1 MADEVWAAA
10 SAFAEM
16 LMHGPVRVVAVARTK
31 IGEDRSWP
39 RTRRAAIEG
48 MIDRISQ
55 QPMKNLVRNV
65 AS

>member
-1 MADEVWAAA
+1 
-10 SAFAEM
+10 M
-16 LMHGPVRVVAVARTK
+16 LMHGPMRFAAVARTK

-39 RTRRAAIEG
+39 RKRRAATEG

-55 QPMKNLVRNV
+55 QPMRIIVKNA